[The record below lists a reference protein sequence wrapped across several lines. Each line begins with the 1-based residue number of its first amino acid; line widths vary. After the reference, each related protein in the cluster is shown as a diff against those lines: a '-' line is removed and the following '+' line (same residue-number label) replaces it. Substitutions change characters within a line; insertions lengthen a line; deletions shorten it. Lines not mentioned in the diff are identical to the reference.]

1 MPGGYTKG
9 VLTMNLKEN
18 NITANY
24 GKQEYIEAIDKIM
37 ARCDD
42 IELLDFIYQIL
53 VKSEKTTA

>member
-1 MPGGYTKG
+1 
-9 VLTMNLKEN
+9 MNVKEN

-42 IELLDFIYQIL
+42 IALIDLVYQLL
-53 VKSEKTTA
+53 VKSEMAANSN

>member
-1 MPGGYTKG
+1 MSI
-9 VLTMNLKEN
+9 KEKDVAQ
-18 NITANY
+18 TYKEAY
-24 GKQEYIEAIDKIM
+24 VEAIDEIM

>member
-1 MPGGYTKG
+1 MNIKEKDTAQTYKG
-9 VLTMNLKEN
+9 AYV
-18 NITANY
+18 
-24 GKQEYIEAIDKIM
+24 EAIDKIM